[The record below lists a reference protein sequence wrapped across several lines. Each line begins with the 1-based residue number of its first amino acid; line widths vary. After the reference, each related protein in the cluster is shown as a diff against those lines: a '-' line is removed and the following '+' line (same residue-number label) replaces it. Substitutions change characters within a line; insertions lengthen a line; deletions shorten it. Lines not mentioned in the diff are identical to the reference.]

1 MAARLRGATMRLK
14 GKVAFITGAE
24 IVADGGF
31 CAQ

>member
-1 MAARLRGATMRLK
+1 MRLK

-24 IVADGGF
+24 IVADRGF